1 MQEINQN
8 LAKHLKQQRQ
18 QKNWSLDR
26 TASETGVSKAMLGQ
40 IERGESSPTITTL
53 WKIASGFNIS
63 LSSLIEPP
71 TASSDATVI
80 PLVLAQHKYLAN
92 DNAPVPPIFPY
103 DPRFGFEMFEF
114 ILDAGVERLSE
125 AHRPGVTEHV
135 VVISGTIQLLINDE
149 WLTLTQGEAI
159 RFAADKP
166 HGYRN
171 STDHAAVFHNIIHYG
186 QTAADTSHAD

>member
-18 QKNWSLDR
+18 QKQWSLDQ

-63 LSSLIEPP
+63 LSSLIDPLS
-71 TASSDATVI
+71 TQSDATVI
-80 PLVLAQHKYLAN
+80 PPVLAEHKYLAS

-103 DPRFGFEMFEF
+103 DPNMGFEMFEF
-114 ILDAGVERLSE
+114 ILAAGVERLSE

-135 VVISGTIQLLINDE
+135 VIISGTMALLIDGQ
-149 WLTLTQGEAI
+149 WLTLNEGEAI

-171 STDHAAVFHNIIHYG
+171 DQRTPVTFHNIIHYG
-186 QTAADTSHAD
+186 KTVADSPH

>member
-1 MQEINQN
+1 MLEVNQN

-18 QKNWSLDR
+18 QKQWSLDQ

-63 LSSLIEPP
+63 LSSLIEPI
-71 TASSDATVI
+71 TANSDARVI
-80 PLVLAQHKYLAN
+80 PPVLAEHKYLAS

-103 DPRFGFEMFEF
+103 DPNMGFEMFEF
-114 ILDAGVERLSE
+114 ILAPGVERLSE

-135 VVISGTIQLLINDE
+135 VVISGTMALLIDGQ
-149 WLTLTQGEAI
+149 WLTLSEGEAI
-159 RFAADKP
+159 RFAADQP

-171 STDHAAVFHNIIHYG
+171 DEHSPVTFHNIIHYG
-186 QTAADTSHAD
+186 KTAADSPR